1 MIEHV
6 ISRLTYKADTAE
18 HIDELNVCGFRTFL
32 ALITLAHQRQAAG
45 RPEFTAGPKHPS
57 KSSRGR
63 PNGGRKAHPSFETAE
78 PCIL

>member
-18 HIDELNVCGFRTFL
+18 HIDELNVFGFRTFL
-32 ALITLAHQRQAAG
+32 ALTLAHQRQAAG

-57 KSSRGR
+57 KSSRSAERR
-63 PNGGRKAHPSFETAE
+63 PEGSPFF
-78 PCIL
+78 

>member
-18 HIDELNVCGFRTFL
+18 HIDELNVCGFRTF
-32 ALITLAHQRQAAG
+32 ALLLLLLINAKRPAG
-45 RPEFTAGPKHPS
+45 L
-57 KSSRGR
+57 SSRPAQSIQANQAGR